1 MDQRKVGE
9 DKLAINGG
17 DPLLKTPLPPCYPG
31 ALLIDEREERAVVEV
46 LRSKSLFRYYGPNPL
61 FKVEEFEHSF
71 SRYVRC
77 RYTLAVSSG
86 TAALF
91 VAMKALGVGPGDLV
105 AVPAY
110 TWISTPTAAVYCGAK
125 VVIVDVDD
133 SLNVDPQALEELGED
148 AKLLVVVH
156 MRGAPAEM
164 GEVARR
170 AEKMGVRVLED
181 VAQACGGSY
190 RGRRLGSLGDMGA
203 FSFQLNKN
211 ITAGEGGAVTTD
223 NEELYRKAVA
233 YHDVAAYYRRPHYIP
248 ALPGL
253 NFRMSELTAAVLVE
267 QLKKLDTIV
276 SRMKEVKRIVRRAI
290 EDSGLEPRRLNDEQG
305 DTGVCAIFY
314 VKTPEKARRFAKAL
328 TAEGVPAEVL
338 YTPEKR
344 YDGHIWANWKPLIGD
359 HLVVKDGAGSRTLE
373 LLSRA
378 VEVKMS
384 PLMTLEEA
392 ELMARAIEK
401 VSAHLNC

>member
-1 MDQRKVGE
+1 
-9 DKLAINGG
+9 
-17 DPLLKTPLPPCYPG
+17 
-31 ALLIDEREERAVVEV
+31 
-46 LRSKSLFRYYGPNPL
+46 
-61 FKVEEFEHSF
+61 
-71 SRYVRC
+71 
-77 RYTLAVSSG
+77 
-86 TAALF
+86 
-91 VAMKALGVGPGDLV
+91 
-105 AVPAY
+105 
-110 TWISTPTAAVYCGAK
+110 
-125 VVIVDVDD
+125 
-133 SLNVDPQALEELGED
+133 
-148 AKLLVVVH
+148 
-156 MRGAPAEM
+156 
-164 GEVARR
+164 
-170 AEKMGVRVLED
+170 
-181 VAQACGGSY
+181 
-190 RGRRLGSLGDMGA
+190 
-203 FSFQLNKN
+203 
-211 ITAGEGGAVTTD
+211 
-223 NEELYRKAVA
+223 
-233 YHDVAAYYRRPHYIP
+233 
-248 ALPGL
+248 
-253 NFRMSELTAAVLVE
+253 LTAAVLVE

-344 YDGHIWANWKPLIGD
+344 YDGHVWVNWKPLIGD
-359 HLVVKDGAGSRTLE
+359 HLVVKNGAGSRTLE